1 MKRAFFVVFII
12 FFCLSCKCEAKETT
26 DEIYDEL
33 NLDKAMDLITDEA
46 KKSEIDFSPS
56 GTINENGLSINKIFS
71 SAATSLTRSL
81 SGQMH
86 FVCKILIVLIFYS
99 IITTFVSQNEALRFS
114 VQFAFSAI
122 IATILLSHT
131 EKAMSEAV
139 KYVDE
144 ISTFMTGMLP
154 FFSSISAINGEITTS
169 AVQKMIVVGATTVIQ
184 NLINSLALPLCR
196 LGVALSVAGYISRI
210 DFGALSDFISIT
222 ATKVVTVACGIMCAI
237 LYFQN
242 AITTVTDTI
251 ALRSVKLMAGSFIPI
266 VGSFVSEASGTL
278 FASIRLLKSNF
289 GIFAICILLY
299 TSIGPIVSF
308 FVLKLSMR
316 FSGIISRL
324 IGCGSEG
331 KIFGEISRIY
341 NILSS
346 VMIASVCFFIFSV
359 SLFIKSEVG

>member
-1 MKRAFFVVFII
+1 MKRIAILAFVIMVS
-12 FFCLSCKCEAKETT
+12 LSIRCEAEETL
-26 DEIYDEL
+26 DGLYDEL
-33 NLDKAMDLITDEA
+33 KLDSARDLITEEA

-56 GTINENGLSINKIFS
+56 GSGTDNGLSINKIFS
-71 SAATSLTRSL
+71 SATSSFTRAL
-81 SGQMH
+81 SGQMR
-86 FVCKILIVLIFYS
+86 FVCRILIVLVFYS
-99 IITTFVSQNEALRFS
+99 VISTFITQNEALRFS
-114 VQFAFSAI
+114 LQFAFSAI
-122 IATILLSHT
+122 IATLLLSHT
-131 EKAMSEAV
+131 EEAISEAV
-139 KYVDE
+139 KYVDD

-154 FFSSISAINGEITTS
+154 FFSSISAVNGEITTS

-184 NLINSLALPLCR
+184 NFINSLALPLCR
-196 LGVALSVAGYISRI
+196 IGIALSVTGYISKI
-210 DFGALSDFISIT
+210 DFGALSDFIATT
-222 ATKVVTVACGIMCAI
+222 ATKVVTVACGVMCAI

-299 TSIGPIVSF
+299 TSIGPIVNF
-308 FVLKLSMR
+308 FVLKLAMR

-324 IGCGSEG
+324 LGCGSEG
-331 KIFGEISRIY
+331 KILGEISRIY

-346 VMIASVCFFIFSV
+346 VMIASVCFFIFSI